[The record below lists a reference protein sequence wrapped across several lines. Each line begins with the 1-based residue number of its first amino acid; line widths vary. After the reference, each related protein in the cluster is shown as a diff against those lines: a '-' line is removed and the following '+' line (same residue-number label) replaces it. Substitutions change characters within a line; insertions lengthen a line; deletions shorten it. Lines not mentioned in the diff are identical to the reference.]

1 MSAHTLWELQQ
12 KKSLPLDAKILMTKR
27 RLKQWHIQYNGNVY
41 LAFSGG
47 KDSTV
52 LKDILQDIFPDVPAV
67 FCNTGLEYP
76 EVKKFAMSQN
86 NVKVITPK
94 MMFKEVISR
103 YGYPVI
109 SKEQSSYIADI
120 RNTKSE
126 YIRNLRLN
134 GNKTK
139 SYKLSEK
146 WKFML
151 NAPFKISDKCCKI
164 MKKEPF
170 IRYERET
177 GSKGIIATMTDE
189 SSLRLNTW
197 LRFGC
202 NAFNAKRPLSRPMS
216 FWTEQ
221 DVLQYIVEHN
231 LKEEQINRIK
241 TTSYHQNQRRIQSK
255 ECRTTLCSRDW
266 KDPKCVRVKQLFNL
280 VDHKTGFSNPQTG
293 RVYATD
299 GLSPCLS
306 AMQGGGHEPKI
317 KCTDDEFK
325 IRKLT
330 PLECWRLMDFDDND
344 FYKARNAGISN
355 SQLYKQ
361 AGNSIVVNV
370 LQAIFRQFNFE
381 KVA

>member
-1 MSAHTLWELQQ
+1 MNNHTMWELKQ
-12 KKSLPLDAKILMTKR
+12 KQSLPLDAKILMTRK
-27 RLKQWHIQYNGNVY
+27 RLKQWHITYEGGVY

-52 LKDILQDIFPDVPAV
+52 LKHILSDLFPDVPAV

-231 LKEEQINRIK
+231 LKIASVYGEIKQKENGEYYTTGVKRTGCMFCMYGVQNETPNRFQIMQRTHPKQYEFCMNTLGLKDVMSYMNIPFKEEQ
-241 TTSYHQNQRRIQSK
+241 
-255 ECRTTLCSRDW
+255 TTLEC
-266 KDPKCVRVKQLFNL
+266 
-280 VDHKTGFSNPQTG
+280 
-293 RVYATD
+293 
-299 GLSPCLS
+299 
-306 AMQGGGHEPKI
+306 
-317 KCTDDEFK
+317 FK
-325 IRKLT
+325 
-330 PLECWRLMDFDDND
+330 
-344 FYKARNAGISN
+344 
-355 SQLYKQ
+355 
-361 AGNSIVVNV
+361 
-370 LQAIFRQFNFE
+370 
-381 KVA
+381 

>member
-151 NAPFKISDKCCKI
+151 NAPFKISDKCCKV

-177 GSKGIIATMTDE
+177 GAKGIIATMTDE
-189 SSLRLNTW
+189 SILRLNTW

-221 DVLQYIVEHN
+221 DILQYIVEHN
-231 LKEEQINRIK
+231 LKIASVYGEIKQKENGEYYTTGVKRTGCMFCMYGVQNETPNRFQIMQKTHPKQYDFCMNTLGLKNVMSYMNIPFKEEQ
-241 TTSYHQNQRRIQSK
+241 
-255 ECRTTLCSRDW
+255 TTLEC
-266 KDPKCVRVKQLFNL
+266 
-280 VDHKTGFSNPQTG
+280 
-293 RVYATD
+293 
-299 GLSPCLS
+299 
-306 AMQGGGHEPKI
+306 
-317 KCTDDEFK
+317 FK
-325 IRKLT
+325 
-330 PLECWRLMDFDDND
+330 
-344 FYKARNAGISN
+344 
-355 SQLYKQ
+355 
-361 AGNSIVVNV
+361 
-370 LQAIFRQFNFE
+370 
-381 KVA
+381 

>member
-1 MSAHTLWELQQ
+1 MTVDLSGDEIGLVGKNNHSLWELQQ

-27 RLKQWHIQYNGNVY
+27 RLKQWHIKYNGNVY

-94 MMFKEVISR
+94 MMFKEVISK

-134 GNKTK
+134 GNKTG

-151 NAPFKISDKCCKI
+151 NAPFKISDKCCKV

-170 IRYERET
+170 IRYEKET
-177 GSKGIIATMTDE
+177 GAKGIVATMTDE
-189 SSLRLNTW
+189 SILRLNTW

-221 DVLQYIVEHN
+221 DILQYIVEHN
-231 LKEEQINRIK
+231 LKIASVYGEIKQKENGEYYTTGLKRTGCMFCMYGAQNENPNRFQIMQKTHPKQYDFCMNTLGLKNVLSYMNIPFKEEQ
-241 TTSYHQNQRRIQSK
+241 
-255 ECRTTLCSRDW
+255 TTLEC
-266 KDPKCVRVKQLFNL
+266 
-280 VDHKTGFSNPQTG
+280 
-293 RVYATD
+293 
-299 GLSPCLS
+299 
-306 AMQGGGHEPKI
+306 
-317 KCTDDEFK
+317 FK
-325 IRKLT
+325 
-330 PLECWRLMDFDDND
+330 
-344 FYKARNAGISN
+344 
-355 SQLYKQ
+355 
-361 AGNSIVVNV
+361 
-370 LQAIFRQFNFE
+370 
-381 KVA
+381 

>member
-1 MSAHTLWELQQ
+1 MNNHSMWELQQ

-27 RLKQWHIQYNGNVY
+27 RLKQWHIKYNGNVY

-94 MMFKEVISR
+94 MMFKDVINT

-109 SKEQSSYIADI
+109 SKEQSSYIYEI
-120 RNTKSE
+120 RNTKSDKL
-126 YIRNLRLN
+126 RDLRLN
-134 GNKTK
+134 GRNG
-139 SYKLSEK
+139 SYKLSDK

-151 NAPFKISDKCCKI
+151 NAPFKISDHCCDV
-164 MKKEPF
+164 MKKAPF
-170 IRYERET
+170 KLYEEET

-189 SSLRLNTW
+189 SILRLRTW

-221 DVLQYIVEHN
+221 DVLQYVVEHN
-231 LKEEQINRIK
+231 LKIASVYGQIKKDERGKYYTTGCDRTGCMFCMYGIQKDGVPNRFQRMQQTHLRQYQLCMEQLGIK
-241 TTSYHQNQRRIQSK
+241 EVLDFMHIPY
-255 ECRTTLCSRDW
+255 
-266 KDPKCVRVKQLFNL
+266 
-280 VDHKTGFSNPQTG
+280 
-293 RVYATD
+293 
-299 GLSPCLS
+299 
-306 AMQGGGHEPKI
+306 
-317 KCTDDEFK
+317 
-325 IRKLT
+325 KL
-330 PLECWRLMDFDDND
+330 N
-344 FYKARNAGISN
+344 
-355 SQLYKQ
+355 
-361 AGNSIVVNV
+361 
-370 LQAIFRQFNFE
+370 
-381 KVA
+381 

>member
-1 MSAHTLWELQQ
+1 VQAVLAAQELRFMSAHTLWELQQ

-231 LKEEQINRIK
+231 LKIASVYGEIKQKENGEYYTTGVKRTGCMFCMYGVQNETPNRFQIMQRTHPKQYEFCMNTLGLKDVMSYMNIPFKEEQ
-241 TTSYHQNQRRIQSK
+241 
-255 ECRTTLCSRDW
+255 TTLEC
-266 KDPKCVRVKQLFNL
+266 
-280 VDHKTGFSNPQTG
+280 
-293 RVYATD
+293 
-299 GLSPCLS
+299 
-306 AMQGGGHEPKI
+306 
-317 KCTDDEFK
+317 FK
-325 IRKLT
+325 
-330 PLECWRLMDFDDND
+330 
-344 FYKARNAGISN
+344 
-355 SQLYKQ
+355 
-361 AGNSIVVNV
+361 
-370 LQAIFRQFNFE
+370 
-381 KVA
+381 

>member
-231 LKEEQINRIK
+231 LKIASVYGEIKQKENGEYYTTGVKRTGCMFCMYGVQNETPNRFQIMQRTHPKQYEFCMNTLGLKNVLSYMNIPFKEEQ
-241 TTSYHQNQRRIQSK
+241 
-255 ECRTTLCSRDW
+255 TTLEC
-266 KDPKCVRVKQLFNL
+266 
-280 VDHKTGFSNPQTG
+280 
-293 RVYATD
+293 
-299 GLSPCLS
+299 
-306 AMQGGGHEPKI
+306 
-317 KCTDDEFK
+317 FK
-325 IRKLT
+325 
-330 PLECWRLMDFDDND
+330 
-344 FYKARNAGISN
+344 
-355 SQLYKQ
+355 
-361 AGNSIVVNV
+361 
-370 LQAIFRQFNFE
+370 
-381 KVA
+381 

>member
-1 MSAHTLWELQQ
+1 MNNHSLWELQQ

-27 RLKQWHIQYNGNVY
+27 RLKQWHIKYNGNVY

-52 LKDILQDIFPDVPAV
+52 LKDILQDIFPDVPTV

-151 NAPFKISDKCCKI
+151 NAPFKISDKCCKV

-177 GSKGIIATMTDE
+177 GAKGIIATMTDE
-189 SSLRLNTW
+189 SILRLNTW

-221 DVLQYIVEHN
+221 DILQYIVEHN
-231 LKEEQINRIK
+231 LKIASVYGEIKQKENGEYYTTGVKRTGCMFCMYGVQNETPNRFQIMQKTHPKQYDFCMNTLGLKNVMSYMNIPFKEEQ
-241 TTSYHQNQRRIQSK
+241 
-255 ECRTTLCSRDW
+255 TTLEC
-266 KDPKCVRVKQLFNL
+266 
-280 VDHKTGFSNPQTG
+280 
-293 RVYATD
+293 
-299 GLSPCLS
+299 
-306 AMQGGGHEPKI
+306 
-317 KCTDDEFK
+317 FK
-325 IRKLT
+325 
-330 PLECWRLMDFDDND
+330 
-344 FYKARNAGISN
+344 
-355 SQLYKQ
+355 
-361 AGNSIVVNV
+361 
-370 LQAIFRQFNFE
+370 
-381 KVA
+381 

>member
-1 MSAHTLWELQQ
+1 MSTHTLWELQQ

-52 LKDILQDIFPDVPAV
+52 LKDILEDVFPDVPAV

-231 LKEEQINRIK
+231 LKIASVYGEIKQKENGEYYTTGVKRTGCMFCMYGVQNETPNRFQIMQRTHPKQYEFCMNTLGLKDVMSYMNIPFKEEQ
-241 TTSYHQNQRRIQSK
+241 
-255 ECRTTLCSRDW
+255 TTLEC
-266 KDPKCVRVKQLFNL
+266 
-280 VDHKTGFSNPQTG
+280 
-293 RVYATD
+293 
-299 GLSPCLS
+299 
-306 AMQGGGHEPKI
+306 
-317 KCTDDEFK
+317 FK
-325 IRKLT
+325 
-330 PLECWRLMDFDDND
+330 
-344 FYKARNAGISN
+344 
-355 SQLYKQ
+355 
-361 AGNSIVVNV
+361 
-370 LQAIFRQFNFE
+370 
-381 KVA
+381 

>member
-151 NAPFKISDKCCKI
+151 NAPFKISDKCCKV

-177 GSKGIIATMTDE
+177 GAKGIIATMTDE
-189 SSLRLNTW
+189 SILRLNTW

-221 DVLQYIVEHN
+221 DILQYIVEHN
-231 LKEEQINRIK
+231 LKIASVYGEIKQKENGEYYTTGVKRTGCMFCMYGVQNETPNRFQIMQRTHPKQYEFCMNTLGLKNVLSYMNIPFKEEQ
-241 TTSYHQNQRRIQSK
+241 
-255 ECRTTLCSRDW
+255 TTLEC
-266 KDPKCVRVKQLFNL
+266 
-280 VDHKTGFSNPQTG
+280 
-293 RVYATD
+293 
-299 GLSPCLS
+299 
-306 AMQGGGHEPKI
+306 
-317 KCTDDEFK
+317 FK
-325 IRKLT
+325 
-330 PLECWRLMDFDDND
+330 
-344 FYKARNAGISN
+344 
-355 SQLYKQ
+355 
-361 AGNSIVVNV
+361 
-370 LQAIFRQFNFE
+370 
-381 KVA
+381 

>member
-1 MSAHTLWELQQ
+1 MVGIAT

-27 RLKQWHIQYNGNVY
+27 RLKQWHIKYNGNVY

-52 LKDILQDIFPDVPAV
+52 LKDILQDIFPDVPTV

-151 NAPFKISDKCCKI
+151 NAPFKISDKCCKV

-177 GSKGIIATMTDE
+177 GAKGIIATMTDE
-189 SSLRLNTW
+189 SILRLNTW

-221 DVLQYIVEHN
+221 DILQYIVEHN
-231 LKEEQINRIK
+231 LKIASVYGEIKQKENGEYYTTGVKRTGCMFCMYGVQNETPNRFQIMQKTHPKQYDFCMNTLGLKNVMSYMNIPFKEEQ
-241 TTSYHQNQRRIQSK
+241 
-255 ECRTTLCSRDW
+255 TTLEC
-266 KDPKCVRVKQLFNL
+266 
-280 VDHKTGFSNPQTG
+280 
-293 RVYATD
+293 
-299 GLSPCLS
+299 
-306 AMQGGGHEPKI
+306 
-317 KCTDDEFK
+317 FK
-325 IRKLT
+325 
-330 PLECWRLMDFDDND
+330 
-344 FYKARNAGISN
+344 
-355 SQLYKQ
+355 
-361 AGNSIVVNV
+361 
-370 LQAIFRQFNFE
+370 
-381 KVA
+381 

>member
-1 MSAHTLWELQQ
+1 MNNHSLWELQQ

-27 RLKQWHIQYNGNVY
+27 RLKQWHIKYNGNVY

-52 LKDILQDIFPDVPAV
+52 LKDILQDIFPDVPTV

-151 NAPFKISDKCCKI
+151 NAPFKISDKCCKV

-170 IRYERET
+170 IRYEKET
-177 GSKGIIATMTDE
+177 GAKGIIATMTDE
-189 SSLRLNTW
+189 SILRLNTW

-221 DVLQYIVEHN
+221 DILQYIVEHN
-231 LKEEQINRIK
+231 LKIASVYGEIKQKENGEYYTTGVKRTGCMFCMYGVQNETPNRFQIMQKTHPKQYDFCMNTLGLKNVMSYMNIPFKEEQ
-241 TTSYHQNQRRIQSK
+241 
-255 ECRTTLCSRDW
+255 TTLEC
-266 KDPKCVRVKQLFNL
+266 
-280 VDHKTGFSNPQTG
+280 
-293 RVYATD
+293 
-299 GLSPCLS
+299 
-306 AMQGGGHEPKI
+306 
-317 KCTDDEFK
+317 FK
-325 IRKLT
+325 
-330 PLECWRLMDFDDND
+330 
-344 FYKARNAGISN
+344 
-355 SQLYKQ
+355 
-361 AGNSIVVNV
+361 
-370 LQAIFRQFNFE
+370 
-381 KVA
+381 

>member
-1 MSAHTLWELQQ
+1 
-12 KKSLPLDAKILMTKR
+12 MTKR

-231 LKEEQINRIK
+231 LKIASVYGEIKQKENGEYYTTGVKRTGCMFCMYGVQNETPNRFQIMQRTHPKQYDFCMNTLGLKNVLSYMNIPFKEEQ
-241 TTSYHQNQRRIQSK
+241 
-255 ECRTTLCSRDW
+255 TTLEC
-266 KDPKCVRVKQLFNL
+266 
-280 VDHKTGFSNPQTG
+280 
-293 RVYATD
+293 
-299 GLSPCLS
+299 
-306 AMQGGGHEPKI
+306 
-317 KCTDDEFK
+317 FK
-325 IRKLT
+325 
-330 PLECWRLMDFDDND
+330 
-344 FYKARNAGISN
+344 
-355 SQLYKQ
+355 
-361 AGNSIVVNV
+361 
-370 LQAIFRQFNFE
+370 
-381 KVA
+381 

>member
-1 MSAHTLWELQQ
+1 M
-12 KKSLPLDAKILMTKR
+12 IL
-27 RLKQWHIQYNGNVY
+27 YFY
-41 LAFSGG
+41 
-47 KDSTV
+47 
-52 LKDILQDIFPDVPAV
+52 LKDILQDVFPDVPAV

-120 RNTKSE
+120 RNTKSD

-134 GNKTK
+134 GNKTG

-221 DVLQYIVEHN
+221 DILQYIVEHKLKIASVYGEIKQKEN
-231 LKEEQINRIK
+231 GEYYTTGVKRTGCMFCMYGVQNETPNRFQIMQRTHPKQYEFCMNTLGLKDVMSYMNIPFKEEQ
-241 TTSYHQNQRRIQSK
+241 
-255 ECRTTLCSRDW
+255 TTLEC
-266 KDPKCVRVKQLFNL
+266 
-280 VDHKTGFSNPQTG
+280 
-293 RVYATD
+293 
-299 GLSPCLS
+299 
-306 AMQGGGHEPKI
+306 
-317 KCTDDEFK
+317 FK
-325 IRKLT
+325 
-330 PLECWRLMDFDDND
+330 
-344 FYKARNAGISN
+344 
-355 SQLYKQ
+355 
-361 AGNSIVVNV
+361 
-370 LQAIFRQFNFE
+370 
-381 KVA
+381 

>member
-1 MSAHTLWELQQ
+1 MGIAT

-151 NAPFKISDKCCKI
+151 NAPFKISDKCCKV

-177 GSKGIIATMTDE
+177 GAKGIIATMTDE
-189 SSLRLNTW
+189 SILRLNTW

-221 DVLQYIVEHN
+221 DILQYIVEHN
-231 LKEEQINRIK
+231 LKIASVYGEIKQKENGEYYTTGVKRTGCMFCMYGVQNETPNRFQIMQKTHPKQYDFCMNTLGLKNVMSYMNIPFKEEQ
-241 TTSYHQNQRRIQSK
+241 
-255 ECRTTLCSRDW
+255 TTLEC
-266 KDPKCVRVKQLFNL
+266 
-280 VDHKTGFSNPQTG
+280 
-293 RVYATD
+293 
-299 GLSPCLS
+299 
-306 AMQGGGHEPKI
+306 
-317 KCTDDEFK
+317 FK
-325 IRKLT
+325 
-330 PLECWRLMDFDDND
+330 
-344 FYKARNAGISN
+344 
-355 SQLYKQ
+355 
-361 AGNSIVVNV
+361 
-370 LQAIFRQFNFE
+370 
-381 KVA
+381 